1 MVADLLQFLFAGLTI
16 GAMYSLAA
24 LGFTL
29 IYNASG
35 VLNFAQ
41 GEFIML
47 GGINTVL
54 LMAFG
59 LPMYIAIPAAIILV
73 MVVGMAVAKFA
84 IEPAGNAESITL
96 VIITIGASLILR
108 GLVQVFVG
116 KKTYAIPAF
125 SGETPIQFFGAT
137 ILPQTLWVLAI
148 TAVMVAA
155 LVWFMSKTWPGKSL
169 LATSQNKLAASFVGV
184 NTKRALLLAFALSA
198 GLGAAGGIL
207 VGPIT
212 YASYD
217 IGTVLGLKG
226 FVAAAL
232 GGMGSGPGAVVGGLL
247 LGVLES
253 LTAGYIS
260 SAYKDAMP
268 FVLILLIFIFK
279 PDGIL
284 GKKSMDRV

>member
-1 MVADLLQFLFAGLTI
+1 MVADLLQFMFAGLTI

-59 LPMYIAIPAAIILV
+59 LPMFVAIPAAIILV
-73 MVVGMAVAKFA
+73 MVIGALVAKFA

-116 KKTYAIPAF
+116 KKTYAIPPF
-125 SGETPIQFFGAT
+125 SGEAPIHFFGAT
-137 ILPQTLWVLAI
+137 ILPQTLWVLGI
-148 TAVMVAA
+148 TAVMVAI

>member
-155 LVWFMSKTWPGKSL
+155 LVWFMNKTWPGKSL

>member
-1 MVADLLQFLFAGLTI
+1 MLADFLQFMFAGLTI

-59 LPMYIAIPAAIILV
+59 LPMFVAIPAAIILV
-73 MVVGMAVAKFA
+73 MLVGVAVAKFA
-84 IEPAGNAESITL
+84 IEPAGNTESITL

-116 KKTYAIPAF
+116 KKTYSIPSF
-125 SGETPIQFFGAT
+125 SGEAPIKFFGAT
-137 ILPQTLWVLAI
+137 ILPQTIWVLGI
-148 TAVMVAA
+148 TAIMVAA

-198 GLGAAGGIL
+198 GLGAAGGVL

-268 FVLILLIFIFK
+268 FVLILFIFIFK